1 MDEVLK
7 LIPQRPP
14 FLFVDR
20 IVSREDKKIIT
31 EKLVTGEEDFF
42 KGHFPGNPVMPG
54 VLLSEATFQ
63 SAAAL
68 MAGRK
73 GDMSGKVAVVTRING
88 TKFKNLVRPK
98 DLLVIE
104 VELMDELENACFLKG
119 NIKVNGKT
127 VMSNE
132 FAVALVE
139 AK

>member
-1 MDEVLK
+1 MEDILK
-7 LIPQRPP
+7 LVPQRPP
-14 FLFVDR
+14 FLFVDK
-20 IVSREDKKIIT
+20 IISREEKKIVT
-31 EKLVTGEEDFF
+31 EKYVTGEEDFF
-42 KGHFPGNPVMPG
+42 KGHFPGNPIMPG

-68 MAGRK
+68 LATRK

-98 DLLVIE
+98 DTLVIE
-104 VELMDELENACFLKG
+104 VELTDEIENACFLKG

-132 FAVALVE
+132 FAVALVDN
-139 AK
+139 A